1 MVYYAHT
8 KENEPESNWQTL
20 DNHLVNTANIAVT
33 RCSISQYH
41 PFIKL
46 AALLHD
52 FGKFQNAFQNYLK
65 KGGRKGS
72 VPHAAWGAAYIRE
85 ELGFSEIAFAIDGH
99 HKGLPDKKDV
109 ISDTDDILDENR
121 VEYDHISS
129 ELQKTL
135 NFNAEDYAKS
145 KIPFTDCLERE
156 LFTRYVYSILVD
168 ADWLDT
174 EEFCDPERAN
184 GRISRTLDTS
194 LFIEKIDAYI
204 EAKPKNGK
212 LNRLRND
219 VRKHAESLAKLS
231 PGFFSMN
238 LPTGMGK
245 TLASVSWALHHA
257 KANEL
262 KRIIV
267 VLPYINIIDQTAS
280 IFKEIFGEEWVL
292 EHHSGYNESRNE
304 TDADDGNT
312 LEISKRLAT
321 ENWDYPIII
330 TTSVQFFE
338 TLFGNRSSKS
348 RKLHSIAE
356 SVVIF
361 DEVQTL
367 EKELVLPTLTM
378 LKNVHTVM
386 HTSFLFCTATQP
398 AFEKREGFNGID
410 NIVPLVYNCDEIF
423 AATRR
428 VSFSAVND
436 YDEISEEYLTQLVVE
451 QNISSLCIFN
461 TKKSALLFFRNAKPS
476 VIWDHVYHL
485 STAMCPH
492 HRKKTIAS
500 IRDDL
505 KAKKKILVVSTQLI
519 EAGVD
524 FDFPCVFRE
533 YAPMES
539 IIQAAGRC
547 NREGLMSEFGKVFIF
562 KIKDSGAPN
571 TQYRSLAQHT
581 ITMIEQNPEE
591 LYGHTLFPEYYRT
604 ALGLFVDADKR
615 KIDTARINFDFETV
629 AGSYRL
635 IKDATESI
643 FVQEYSNESRLL
655 MSEINHVSDRGWKIS
670 RNQYRAMQQFSVQ
683 VYPDFM
689 KKNSDR
695 FTTLNDGTLVW
706 IGKYDQETGI
716 GDDPMT
722 SDQLV
727 V

>member
-1 MVYYAHT
+1 MKYYAHT
-8 KENEPESNWQTL
+8 REGEPEEHWQL
-20 DNHLVNTANIAVT
+20 LKDHLLQTAQIAFEN
-33 RCSISQYH
+33 CSISMCKPYSY
-41 PFIKL
+41 L
-46 AALLHD
+46 VGLVHD
-52 FGKFQNAFQNYLK
+52 FGKLQKAFQLYLK
-65 KGGRKGS
+65 NGGRRGS
-72 VPHAAWGAAYIRE
+72 VPHASWGAAFIRK
-85 ELGFSEIAFAIDGH
+85 LGFSELAFVVDGH
-99 HKGLPDKKDV
+99 HKGLPNRSDLINSTDNIIDEQKDEFNRL
-109 ISDTDDILDENR
+109 ISGFLEIVNLNKDEF
-121 VEYDHISS
+121 
-129 ELQKTL
+129 QK
-135 NFNAEDYAKS
+135 N
-145 KIPFTDCLERE
+145 KIPFVDRLERE
-156 LFTRYVYSILVD
+156 LFIRYIYSLLVD

-174 EEFCDPERAN
+174 EEFCDPARVD
-184 GRISRTLDTS
+184 GRISRTLDADQ
-194 LFIEKIDAYI
+194 FISKLDAHI
-204 EAKPKNGK
+204 GTKPKEGK
-212 LNRLRND
+212 LNQLRND
-219 VRKHAESLAKLS
+219 VRKYAESKSSLS

-245 TLASVSWALHHA
+245 TLASISWALRHA
-257 KANEL
+257 KENDL

-292 EHHSGYNESRNE
+292 EHHSGYNESQNE

-321 ENWDYPIII
+321 ENWDYPIIV

-378 LKNVHTVM
+378 LKNVHAVM

-428 VSFSAVND
+428 VSFSAVYD

-451 QNISSLCIFN
+451 QNVSSLCVFN

-547 NREGLMSEFGKVFIF
+547 NREGLMSNYGKVFIF
-562 KIKDSGAPN
+562 KLNDSGAPN

-581 ITMIEQNPEE
+581 IAMIEQNPEG

-615 KIDTARINFDFETV
+615 KIDTARMNFDFETV

-635 IKDATESI
+635 IKDATESM
-643 FVQEYSNESRLL
+643 FVQEYSDESRQL
-655 MSEINHVSDRGWKIS
+655 MSEINRVSDRGWKIS
-670 RNQYRAMQQFSVQ
+670 RNQYRGMQQFSVQ
-683 VYPDFM
+683 VYPDFL
-689 KKNSDR
+689 KKNSNH

-727 V
+727 I